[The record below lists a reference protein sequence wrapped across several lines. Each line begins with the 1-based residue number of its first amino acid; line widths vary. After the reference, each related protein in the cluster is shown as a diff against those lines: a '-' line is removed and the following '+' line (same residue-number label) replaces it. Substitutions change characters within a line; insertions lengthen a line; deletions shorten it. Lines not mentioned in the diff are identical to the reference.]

1 MSDKDKCSC
10 ELYKKNI
17 DLINQPIMEC
27 ATRHNTSGYTGD
39 FFVFCP
45 WCGKRL
51 RSTRGVA
58 PEANL
63 KVYQTIC
70 PECNSIMDLG
80 GICPECK
87 YNVWGVVNYE

>member
-1 MSDKDKCSC
+1 MSKSEDNGNKCSC

-17 DLINQPIMEC
+17 DLINQPIMEY

-51 RSTRGVA
+51 GST
-58 PEANL
+58 PEVEPCPDCNYSMRTG
-63 KVYQTIC
+63 KVC
-70 PECNSIMDLG
+70 PECGYSDSQ
-80 GICPECK
+80 
-87 YNVWGVVNYE
+87 W